1 MIIFRYLSRELLS
14 VTTAVCVVLLMVL
27 ISGRFVKYL
36 ANAMSGTMDPEVI
49 FAVIGYRIPG
59 FLELTLPLAFFL
71 AVLLTFGRLYVENE
85 MSVLRA
91 CGFSERKLLSYTL
104 VIASF
109 LALVVAVLSLY
120 VTPVGIKKAEAIFTV
135 QEQKSELDRV
145 TEKTFYSLR
154 DGKGVTWVNS
164 ISEDRQLENVFM
176 SATIEAS
183 ESSDGSLV
191 LIIADSGLQTKAIN
205 SDERYLT
212 LEKGY
217 RVEGIPGRYDYQ
229 ITYFDEFGTRLA
241 PPEELSEDT
250 ATDAMATRDLINSSD
265 IEHQV
270 ALQWRISIP
279 IMMLIVTLLAVP
291 LSRIDPRSGRFARI
305 LPAVIF
311 YFVYLVSLNTVR
323 GAIEA
328 GSLPIGLTL
337 IPVHLVFLLIALALI
352 FSQRIQFYLR
362 RLLSSTQ
369 RGSA

>member
-1 MIIFRYLSRELLS
+1 
-14 VTTAVCVVLLMVL
+14 
-27 ISGRFVKYL
+27 
-36 ANAMSGTMDPEVI
+36 
-49 FAVIGYRIPG
+49 
-59 FLELTLPLAFFL
+59 
-71 AVLLTFGRLYVENE
+71 
-85 MSVLRA
+85 
-91 CGFSERKLLSYTL
+91 
-104 VIASF
+104 
-109 LALVVAVLSLY
+109 
-120 VTPVGIKKAEAIFTV
+120 
-135 QEQKSELDRV
+135 
-145 TEKTFYSLR
+145 
-154 DGKGVTWVNS
+154 
-164 ISEDRQLENVFM
+164 M
-176 SATIEAS
+176 SATLEATDSS
-183 ESSDGSLV
+183 EGSLV
-191 LIIADSGLQTKAIN
+191 LVIADSGLQTKAIN

-250 ATDAMATRDLINSSD
+250 ATDAMATKDLINSSD

-305 LPAVIF
+305 LPAVIL

>member
-154 DGKGVTWVNS
+154 GGKGVTWVNS

-191 LIIADSGLQTKAIN
+191 LLIADSGLQTKAIN

-250 ATDAMATRDLINSSD
+250 ATDAMATKDLINSSD

-279 IMMLIVTLLAVP
+279 IMMLILTLLAVP

-305 LPAVIF
+305 LPAVIL

-328 GSLPIGLTL
+328 GSLPIGFTL
-337 IPVHLVFLLIALALI
+337 MPVHLVFLLIALALI

-362 RLLSSTQ
+362 RLLSPTQ